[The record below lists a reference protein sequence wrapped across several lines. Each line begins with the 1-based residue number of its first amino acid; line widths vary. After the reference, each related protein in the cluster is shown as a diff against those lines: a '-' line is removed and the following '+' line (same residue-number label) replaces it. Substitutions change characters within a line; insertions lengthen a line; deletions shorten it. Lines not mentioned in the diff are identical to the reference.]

1 MAERLINSFGNLSLE
16 GPGRNRQRPPHRK
29 QNNGPQQPATRPP
42 QPGRQQHPAPR
53 PSRFSKHLYLLR
65 GLPGSGKSS
74 LARKLKRD
82 FPSALVFS
90 TDNYFILEDGTYLYD
105 HELLREAHK
114 WNQKQARQAMN
125 RGKTPIIIDNTNIQA
140 WEMKPYVIMMGEGES
155 ELMIYSPVI
164 KQDLLKIW
172 CDTNPRELEFNS
184 PDALENNYQVVFLE
198 PDTRW
203 KFNVPELARKNS
215 HGVPRDKI
223 QRMKEVYEHN
233 VTFHTVLHS
242 EKPTR
247 NDSHF

>member
-140 WEMKPYVIMMGEGES
+140 WEMKPYVIM
-155 ELMIYSPVI
+155 
-164 KQDLLKIW
+164 
-172 CDTNPRELEFNS
+172 
-184 PDALENNYQVVFLE
+184 ALENNYQVVFLE